1 MYTYRYIVHTLT
13 NDRSVL
19 IVRSPVLSCALLR
32 PPGPSD
38 GYVGIS
44 DMSLKKVQ
52 VANHFGFFLEKYG
65 YCLVAVCH

>member
-1 MYTYRYIVHTLT
+1 MIEVFRLFI
-13 NDRSVL
+13 
-19 IVRSPVLSCALLR
+19 LLR
-32 PPGPSD
+32 PPGPFD

-52 VANHFGFFLEKYG
+52 VANRFGFCLEKYG